1 MALCPYPASAMQRVG
16 GGDGSRRDPR
26 ATKADVEQA
35 EDFLFHLH
43 RGSEMLLK
51 NRVLEAKEELERALH
66 FQPQDAKSQD
76 LLAGVYFR
84 LGLYP
89 RAIEI
94 WSSLVAAYPSD
105 ATLRVNLALAYV
117 KTGQTD
123 DALEHVMGALR
134 IQPDHERAWGYL
146 GLVHW
151 RRGKVAEAR
160 DAFLRAGQASMA
172 RRMEELLAEDS
183 ETGHANVERHR
194 DAADDVLRAISDPP
208 PPRELVV
215 RPSRMPPPPSPAPSA
230 APSASPP
237 MTVDDVVA
245 TSRRLAVD
253 DSSCSLDVAGRLVV
267 HSQYGFALRVDLAD
281 AVSSSAPGL
290 VVHRRFGSTD
300 AVAVLGDDSPFHR
313 FSGQIDALASPP
325 DKRSFQVIRVD
336 SPIVVVESRLA
347 GFSSGLE
354 LSCESIP
361 LVESDLLVVR
371 FSGTGELVVLAE
383 PTIRVASVALG
394 RDTRVRPSSLVGFTG
409 SIAASAS
416 TGVSPLALVLR
427 GEGAALLA

>member
-1 MALCPYPASAMQRVG
+1 MQRVG
-16 GGDGSRRDPR
+16 GEGPRRDSR
-26 ATKADVEQA
+26 ASKADVAQA

-117 KTGQTD
+117 KTGQSE
-123 DALEHVMGALR
+123 DALDHVMGALR

-151 RRGKVAEAR
+151 RRGHIGEAR

-172 RRMEELLAEDS
+172 RRMEELLDEGDGAHD
-183 ETGHANVERHR
+183 AQRHR
-194 DAADDVLRAISDPP
+194 EAADDAVRQISDPP
-208 PPRELVV
+208 PPRELDA
-215 RPSRMPPPPSPAPSA
+215 RLSRLPPPSPVPIEVPKATVAATVAELVAEASSARADEASCALDGAARLAVRTGQGFAIRLDLAQIVASA
-230 APSASPP
+230 APG
-237 MTVDDVVA
+237 
-245 TSRRLAVD
+245 LA
-253 DSSCSLDVAGRLVV
+253 
-267 HSQYGFALRVDLAD
+267 
-281 AVSSSAPGL
+281 
-290 VVHRRFGSTD
+290 VHRRFGGED
-300 AVAVLGDDSPFHR
+300 AVAILGGDTPIHR
-313 FSGQIDALASPP
+313 FSGAVDVLAVAPAGRRFQIL
-325 DKRSFQVIRVD
+325 RVEEAGL
-336 SPIVVVESRLA
+336 VVVESRLVA
-347 GFSSGLE
+347 FASSLE
-354 LSCESIP
+354 IACDSIP
-361 LVESDLLVVR
+361 LVESDVPVVR
-371 FSGTGELVVLAE
+371 FSGKGELVVLVDD
-383 PTIRVASVALG
+383 TIRALPIVRG
-394 RDTRVRPSSLVGFTG
+394 RDARVRPGSLVAYSGPLVP
-409 SIAASAS
+409 SAA

-427 GEGAALLA
+427 GEGVALLA